1 MKLFDVRNVPSG
13 VDAALARADNPRHR
27 HMLKNYRR
35 HALLEVSGFWEDIL
49 VPAMIVDKPLYRI
62 SERGQTTVCNGM
74 DEVRA
79 FYSKVVGESMNV
91 FGALE
96 EEVAV
101 SDYGIFIEAVFA
113 QILCGDDPALAH
125 EDTDPQGTYQVSHNF
140 AAAWPYHEGRLYG
153 EFIYED
159 FGSWRV
165 DEVDASTLTTPDQA
179 RAILAP
185 YLAESP
191 LSEIEKGLTLFAG
204 GLCQSNPAEGSAEN
218 PGTA

>member
-1 MKLFDVRNVPSG
+1 MKLFDVRSVPSG
-13 VDAALARADNPRHR
+13 VDAALARVENPRHR
-27 HMLKNYRR
+27 HLLKNYRR

-49 VPAMIVDKPLYRI
+49 VPAMIVDDPLYRI
-62 SERGQTTVCNGM
+62 SERGQTTVCEGM
-74 DEVRA
+74 AEVRA
-79 FYSKVVGESMNV
+79 FYSKIVGESMNV

-113 QILCGDDPALAH
+113 QILRGDDPALAD
-125 EDTDPQGTYQVSHNF
+125 EGADPQRTYQVSHNF
-140 AAAWPYHEGRLYG
+140 AAAWPYRDGRLYG

-165 DEVDASTLTTPDQA
+165 DEVDASALTTPEQA

-191 LSEIEKGLTLFAG
+191 LSEIEEGLKLFKDG
-204 GLCQSNPAEGSAEN
+204 VR
-218 PGTA
+218 